1 MKVAIAS
8 DDAKTIASHFGKT
21 RGFIIYTIE
30 DSRVV
35 GKEYVENTFTAHAK
49 GFVGYGRGGGPGG
62 GPGGG
67 GPGGG
72 GGGGYGGGS
81 GRAGGGPGGGGG
93 GGYGG
98 GSGRAGGGG
107 YGSGHGHAETH
118 GHGPGPGGHASILQ
132 ALEGCRAV
140 ISKGMGRRLYDDL
153 RAAGIEAFIVDET
166 DADRAL
172 EQYLR
177 DTLIDHPD
185 KSCDHSSDGDNPE
198 E

>member
-1 MKVAIAS
+1 MSRTRSRPMLKGSSGTAAAAVLAVAPA
-8 DDAKTIASHFGKT
+8 A
-21 RGFIIYTIE
+21 
-30 DSRVV
+30 V
-35 GKEYVENTFTAHAK
+35 
-49 GFVGYGRGGGPGG
+49 
-62 GPGGG
+62 
-67 GPGGG
+67 
-72 GGGGYGGGS
+72 
-81 GRAGGGPGGGGG
+81 
-93 GGYGG
+93 
-98 GSGRAGGGG
+98 
-107 YGSGHGHAETH
+107 GSGHGHAETH

-177 DTLIDHPD
+177 DALIDHPD
-185 KSCDHSSDGDNPE
+185 KSCDHSSGGDNPE